1 MNKIC
6 PKFFTQIAPE
16 SHRNKYKS
24 KYEEK
29 VLVWIAISPRGISKN
44 QVWPL
49 TDISTV
55 MNV

>member
-6 PKFFTQIAPE
+6 PKFFTQIAE